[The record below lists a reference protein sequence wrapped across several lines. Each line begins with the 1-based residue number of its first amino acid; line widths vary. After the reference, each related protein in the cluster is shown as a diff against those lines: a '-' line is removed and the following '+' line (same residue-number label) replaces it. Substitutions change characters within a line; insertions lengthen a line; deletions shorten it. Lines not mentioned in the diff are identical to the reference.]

1 MPRCPKHAHIELEPK
16 KKGWYC
22 EECDSSA
29 LSYEQLPR
37 DGVSPVVS
45 GELPTL
51 LAIPWS
57 EFIHESHPVLAM
69 WAACDFAEMTLK
81 LCVMAGLA
89 EHNGKLPESLLHE
102 LRDRVDLP
110 TLGKWLGMAQA
121 VVRHSPIASVLPL
134 DDTVCSISRLLES
147 DGLLRVR
154 NRLAHGGPVSK
165 AEAENLRAVW
175 HPLLTGF
182 VTTTLQWLT
191 QAQLIAVD
199 QNGQRFLLR
208 GERGTEAT
216 RAPVP
221 VDDKAVPGSAWLV
234 MGDRSLNLGPL
245 SAFDP
250 EHRNLLVYVRRG
262 EVRLQYLRMGDE
274 SGLCDSDI
282 RALNQF
288 QQLFAINSMESG
300 GPRGFTV
307 RSFDAEIRKE
317 ATRRI
322 GREKELVMLNRSIA
336 QLERGCL
343 WVGGPAGIGKSNLM
357 AAAMEHL
364 LDNPTADRL
373 VLPYRFRA
381 GDDRCGRS
389 PFLAFLR
396 ERLEKSEWVVELVA
410 KEGEERK
417 TSPTADPVS
426 EVRQLLERLRDGAR
440 VLLLLDGL
448 DEMAERDPTFLGGVL
463 QPLVLDTVLV
473 VGAGRSERGIPEWF
487 RRRGAVEPFAHGLPP
502 MSEDDVRALLLER
515 TGPVRKRLLVRDK
528 ESGATLHNA
537 FIARV
542 AKRSEGLP
550 IYVNYVIGDLNTGK
564 LGPENID
571 ALPESLHAYHDELLR
586 RASVGDLQAVTTPL
600 LVLLALANEPLT
612 PVELATLLKRRG
624 VLETADIELV
634 ERVLAYLASMLR
646 RGLDPDGEEGYTL
659 FHHSLRE
666 HVIANPELR
675 QTVGATR
682 KSLAEASIHPQGDA
696 AEIYL
701 FRNGVRHLLSADR
714 RFDALAI
721 QTHFELLMRRFQR
734 LEFTGRVVEEWY
746 ADWERLRSTKFEG
759 DDRVWWDF
767 ARTNRHHFQKEGWE
781 PWRVLF
787 QAAMDHAED
796 SVVTLAAEKFSNDSK
811 VSWSW
816 IRWVNRPK
824 KWQESAL
831 IAVLS
836 GHTDSVNGVEVLP
849 DGRILSWSDDC
860 TLRLWDGDSGAP
872 LAVLEGHTDSIEGV
886 HILPDGRILSWS
898 DDCTLRLWDGASGA
912 PLAVLEGHT
921 DSIEDVHILP
931 DGRILSWAKIGGAQI
946 LQDWRILSLSPD
958 CTLRLWDGASG
969 APLAVLEGHTHSIKG
984 VQILP
989 GGRILSWS
997 TDHTLRL
1004 WDGASGIQF
1013 HSLEGHTDSVNG
1025 VEVLSDGRILSWAN
1039 WRKDKSLRLWDG
1051 TSGLF
1056 LADLK
1061 GHTASVNG
1069 AQVLPDGRI
1078 LSWST
1083 DHTLRLWDGVSGAPL
1098 AILEGHTHSIT
1109 GVQILPDGR
1118 ILSWSRDHTLH
1129 LWDGASGAHLA
1140 VLEGHTGSIEGVHIV
1155 SNGRI
1160 LSWALDYTLRLWS
1173 EASGALLATFEG
1185 HTGCINGVQVIPDG
1199 RILSWSVDHTL
1210 RLWSESSSLPLGVFQ
1225 GHTASV
1231 NGAQVLPDGRIL
1243 SWSSDCTTLIWDGAV
1258 GAQLSNFEEHTA
1270 SVSGVLALKNARAL
1284 SWARSWGKDNTL
1296 RLWDTVSGVL
1306 IVALEGHTGSIDGV
1320 RVVPHGRILS
1330 WSRDYTLRLWSET
1343 SGASLATFEGHTGR
1357 INGVHVLPNGRI
1369 LSWSDDHT
1377 LRLWDVASGA
1387 ALATFEGHTG
1397 SVSGVQV
1404 LPDGRLLSW
1413 SDDYAV
1419 HLWDEKSGAL
1429 LSSFEGHTGRINGV
1443 EVFSDGRILSWTD
1456 DHTLRLWDGAS
1467 GATLATFE
1475 GHTGRING
1483 VHVLPNGRI
1492 LSWSD
1497 DHTLRLWD
1505 GASGAAIAA
1514 FEGHTGLIYGVQ
1526 ALPDGRI
1533 QLLSDDY
1540 GLHLWDEASGALLVV
1555 LEGHTKVV
1563 YDVDLLPDGK
1573 ILTWDKWP
1581 ADNALRLWDVASGKQ
1596 LYVWSVPYDWERGP
1610 DVAGTEGSVRSQMRQ
1625 HRLEDGEVR
1634 DVSGKQVVLTCG
1646 RHVRICQWVQA
1657 SNIGEQ
1663 NLM

>member
-121 VVRHSPIASVLPL
+121 VARHRPSASVLPL
-134 DDTVCSISRLLES
+134 ADTVGSISRLLES
-147 DGLLRVR
+147 EGLLQVR

-182 VTTTLQWLT
+182 VATTLQWLT

-208 GERGTEAT
+208 GERGTEVT

-234 MGDRSLNLGPL
+234 MRDRSLNLGPL

-322 GREKELVMLNRSIA
+322 GREKELVTLNRSIA

-410 KEGEERK
+410 KEGEERGN
-417 TSPTADPVS
+417 TPTTDPVS

-440 VLLLLDGL
+440 VLFLLDGL

-463 QPLVLDTVLV
+463 QPLMLDTVLV

-537 FIARV
+537 FITRV
-542 AKRSEGLP
+542 AQRSEGLP
-550 IYVNYVIGDLNTGK
+550 IYVNYVIGDLNAGK

-600 LVLLALANEPLT
+600 LVLLALANEPLNSA
-612 PVELATLLKRRG
+612 ELAALLKRRG
-624 VLETADIELV
+624 VLESADIELV
-634 ERVLAYLASMLR
+634 GQVLADLASMLR
-646 RGLDPDGEEGYTL
+646 RAPDPDGEEGYTL

-696 AEIYL
+696 AEVYL
-701 FRNGVRHLLSADR
+701 FRNGVQHLLSADR
-714 RFDALAI
+714 RSEALVL

-734 LEFTGRVVEEWY
+734 LEFTGRVVGEWY

-787 QAAMDHAED
+787 QTAMDHAED
-796 SVVTLAAEKFSNDSK
+796 SVVTLAAEKFSDEGK

-824 KWQESAL
+824 KWQDSPL
-831 IAVLS
+831 IAVMS
-836 GHTDSVNGVEVLP
+836 GHARSVKGALVLP
-849 DGRILSWSDDC
+849 DGRILSWSQDK
-860 TLRLWDGDSGAP
+860 
-872 LAVLEGHTDSIEGV
+872 
-886 HILPDGRILSWS
+886 
-898 DDCTLRLWDGASGA
+898 TLRLWDGASGSLVAVLEGHSGQILGAQVLPNGRILSWAMDNTLRLWDAGSGA
-912 PLAVLEGHT
+912 PVAVLEGHT
-921 DSIEDVHILP
+921 KWVNGAQVLSDGRILTCSSDKTIRLWDGSSGAP
-931 DGRILSWAKIGGAQI
+931 VAVLEGHTEGARGVQVLEDGRILSWSW
-946 LQDWRILSLSPD
+946 DN
-958 CTLRLWDGASG
+958 TLRLWDGTSG
-969 APLAVLEGHTHSIKG
+969 APVAV
-984 VQILP
+984 
-989 GGRILSWS
+989 
-997 TDHTLRL
+997 
-1004 WDGASGIQF
+1004 
-1013 HSLEGHTDSVNG
+1013 LEGHTDSVNG
-1025 VEVLSDGRILSWAN
+1025 ALVRPDGRILSWA
-1039 WRKDKSLRLWDG
+1039 DDSTLRLWDG
-1051 TSGLF
+1051 VFGAPLAVLSGH
-1056 LADLK
+1056 K
-1061 GHTASVNG
+1061 GEVEG
-1069 AQVLPDGRI
+1069 ALVLPDGRI

-1083 DHTLRLWDGVSGAPL
+1083 YKFSHN
-1098 AILEGHTHSIT
+1098 
-1109 GVQILPDGR
+1109 Q
-1118 ILSWSRDHTLH
+1118 TLH
-1129 LWDGASGAHLA
+1129 LWDGASGSLVA
-1140 VLEGHTGSIEGVHIV
+1140 VLEGHSGQ
-1155 SNGRI
+1155 I
-1160 LSWALDYTLRLWS
+1160 L
-1173 EASGALLATFEG
+1173 
-1185 HTGCINGVQVIPDG
+1185 
-1199 RILSWSVDHTL
+1199 
-1210 RLWSESSSLPLGVFQ
+1210 
-1225 GHTASV
+1225 
-1231 NGAQVLPDGRIL
+1231 GAQ
-1243 SWSSDCTTLIWDGAV
+1243 
-1258 GAQLSNFEEHTA
+1258 
-1270 SVSGVLALKNARAL
+1270 
-1284 SWARSWGKDNTL
+1284 
-1296 RLWDTVSGVL
+1296 
-1306 IVALEGHTGSIDGV
+1306 
-1320 RVVPHGRILS
+1320 
-1330 WSRDYTLRLWSET
+1330 
-1343 SGASLATFEGHTGR
+1343 
-1357 INGVHVLPNGRI
+1357 VLPNGRI
-1369 LSWSDDHT
+1369 LSWSSDKT
-1377 LRLWDVASGA
+1377 LRLWEGGSGVPVAV
-1387 ALATFEGHTG
+1387 LEGHTDCVNG
-1397 SVSGVQV
+1397 AQV
-1404 LPDGRLLSW
+1404 FP
-1413 SDDYAV
+1413 
-1419 HLWDEKSGAL
+1419 
-1429 LSSFEGHTGRINGV
+1429 
-1443 EVFSDGRILSWTD
+1443 DGRILSWSEDRTLCLWDQDSGSVLNILEGHLGPVIDAKLLADGRILSWSCDKTLRLWDEVSGARVAVLEGHTGWVDGAQVLKGGQILSWSQDKTLRLWDEVSGAVIKVLQTD
-1456 DHTLRLWDGAS
+1456 HVPDAQALPDGRILLWTRDNTLRLWDGAY
-1467 GATLATFE
+1467 GTLVAVLE
-1475 GHTGRING
+1475 GHSGQILG
-1483 VHVLPNGRI
+1483 AQVLPNGRI
-1492 LSWSD
+1492 LSWAMDNTLRLWDAGSGEPVAVLEGHTEWVNGAQILSD
-1497 DHTLRLWD
+1497 GRILSCSSDKTIRLWDGTSGAPVAVLEGHTDGARGAQVLEDGRILSWSWDNTLRLWD
-1505 GASGAAIAA
+1505 GTSGK
-1514 FEGHTGLIYGVQ
+1514 
-1526 ALPDGRI
+1526 
-1533 QLLSDDY
+1533 QLT
-1540 GLHLWDEASGALLVV
+1540 V
-1555 LEGHTKVV
+1555 LEGHKAVEGLICGV
-1563 YDVDLLPDGK
+1563 SGAQVLLDGR
-1573 ILTWDKWP
+1573 ILSWAGDDTLRLWHGTSGAQLAVLEGLPRNLIGAQILGDGQILSWSRDNALNLWDGSSGAQPTVLKGHTRGVIGAQALKDGRILSWSWDKT
-1581 ADNALRLWDVASGKQ
+1581 LRLWDRISGAQ
-1596 LYVWSVPYDWERGP
+1596 LFVWSCPDDWERGP
-1610 DVAGTEGSVRSQMRQ
+1610 AVTDLAGSVRSLEILH

-1634 DVSGKQVVLTCG
+1634 DVSGTQVVLTCG

-1657 SNIGEQ
+1657 ANIGKQ

>member
-37 DGVSPVVS
+37 DGVSPVVL

-51 LAIPWS
+51 LAIPWF

-102 LRDRVDLP
+102 LRNRVDLP

-121 VVRHSPIASVLPL
+121 VARHRPIASVLPL
-134 DDTVCSISRLLES
+134 ADTVGSISRLLES

-208 GERGTEAT
+208 GERGTEVT

-288 QQLFAINSMESG
+288 QQLFAINSVESG
-300 GPRGFTV
+300 GLRGFTV

-322 GREKELVMLNRSIA
+322 GREKELVTLNRSIA

-357 AAAMEHL
+357 AAAMEQL

-448 DEMAERDPTFLGGVL
+448 DEMAERDPIFLGGVL
-463 QPLVLDTVLV
+463 QPLMLDTVLV

-542 AKRSEGLP
+542 AQQSEGLP
-550 IYVNYVIGDLNTGK
+550 IYVNYVIGDLNAGK

-586 RASVGDLQAVTTPL
+586 RASVGDLQAVTTPI
-600 LVLLALANEPLT
+600 LVLLALANEPLNSA
-612 PVELATLLKRRG
+612 ELAALLKRRG
-624 VLETADIELV
+624 VLESADIELV
-634 ERVLAYLASMLR
+634 GQVLADLASMLR
-646 RGLDPDGEEGYTL
+646 RALDPDGEEGYTL
-659 FHHSLRE
+659 FHHSLCE

-696 AEIYL
+696 AEVYL
-701 FRNGVRHLLSADR
+701 FRNGVQHLLSADQR
-714 RFDALAI
+714 SEALVL
-721 QTHFELLMRRFQR
+721 QTHFELLMCRFQR
-734 LEFTGRVVEEWY
+734 LEFTGRVVDEWY

-796 SVVTLAAEKFSNDSK
+796 SVVTLAAEKFSAEGK

-816 IRWVNRPK
+816 IRWVNRAK

-831 IAVLS
+831 IAVMS
-836 GHTDSVNGVEVLP
+836 GHARSVKGALVLP
-849 DGRILSWSDDC
+849 NGRILSWSQDN
-860 TLRLWDGDSGAP
+860 TLRLWDEESGACV
-872 LAVLEGHTDSIEGV
+872 AVLDGHTG
-886 HILPDGRILSWS
+886 
-898 DDCTLRLWDGASGA
+898 
-912 PLAVLEGHT
+912 
-921 DSIEDVHILP
+921 
-931 DGRILSWAKIGGAQI
+931 
-946 LQDWRILSLSPD
+946 
-958 CTLRLWDGASG
+958 
-969 APLAVLEGHTHSIKG
+969 
-984 VQILP
+984 
-989 GGRILSWS
+989 
-997 TDHTLRL
+997 
-1004 WDGASGIQF
+1004 
-1013 HSLEGHTDSVNG
+1013 SV
-1025 VEVLSDGRILSWAN
+1025 I
-1039 WRKDKSLRLWDG
+1039 
-1051 TSGLF
+1051 
-1056 LADLK
+1056 
-1061 GHTASVNG
+1061 G

-1078 LSWST
+1078 LSWSG
-1083 DHTLRLWDGVSGAPL
+1083 DKTLRFWDGDTGTCVAVL
-1098 AILEGHTHSIT
+1098 DGHTGWVI
-1109 GVQILPDGR
+1109 GAQILPDGR
-1118 ILSWSRDHTLH
+1118 ILSWSGDKTLRFWDGDSGACVAVLDGHTDRVNGAQVLADSRILSWSDDRTLR
-1129 LWDGASGAHLA
+1129 LWDGSSGASLV
-1140 VLEGHTGSIEGVHIV
+1140 VLEGHTEAVKGAW
-1155 SNGRI
+1155 I
-1160 LSWALDYTLRLWS
+1160 L
-1173 EASGALLATFEG
+1173 
-1185 HTGCINGVQVIPDG
+1185 PDG
-1199 RILSWSVDHTL
+1199 RILSWSRHRNPLQPYSDKSLLVWELEIGTQFTVLKLGKRETKKVAVLPDGKILFWDNCSGNFLWDCRIDTAPVIL
-1210 RLWSESSSLPLGVFQ
+1210 R
-1225 GHTASV
+1225 GHTGSV
-1231 NGAQVLPDGRIL
+1231 QDARVFPDGRIL
-1243 SWSSDCTTLIWDGAV
+1243 SWSSDCTDYTLRIWDGNSGAPIAELSGHTRPVVGIRILSDDRIISWAEDNSLRLWNGRNGSCIGIMEGHTDCVV
-1258 GAQLSNFEEHTA
+1258 GAQVLS
-1270 SVSGVLALKNARAL
+1270 S
-1284 SWARSWGKDNTL
+1284 
-1296 RLWDTVSGVL
+1296 
-1306 IVALEGHTGSIDGV
+1306 
-1320 RVVPHGRILS
+1320 GRILS
-1330 WSRDYTLRLWSET
+1330 WSKDCTIRLWKNAFGASLDSHYETTGDVEGAQILQSGRVLTTHGDHILRIWDRDSGACVAVLDGHTDRVCGAQVLADSRILSWSWDDTLRLWDSV
-1343 SGASLATFEGHTGR
+1343 SGVPISVLEGHIGEIGGAQELSDRRILLWGGR
-1357 INGVHVLPNGRI
+1357 PSTRNHTIRLWDGRNGSLLAVLEGHAESINGVSVLSDGRILSWSHDGTLRLWDGNGISVAVLKGHTNTVAGAQVTSDGRILSWGGDDSPTEWEPYLSDLTIRLWDGRNGSALAVLEGHSKLINGASVLSDGRI
-1369 LSWSDDHT
+1369 LSWSDDRT
-1377 LRLWDVASGA
+1377 LRLWDGNGISVAV
-1387 ALATFEGHTG
+1387 LKGHTDAVAG
-1397 SVSGVQV
+1397 AQV
-1404 LPDGRLLSW
+1404 
-1413 SDDYAV
+1413 
-1419 HLWDEKSGAL
+1419 
-1429 LSSFEGHTGRINGV
+1429 T
-1443 EVFSDGRILSWTD
+1443 SDGRILSWSND
-1456 DHTLRLWDGAS
+1456 GELRLWDGIS
-1467 GATLATFE
+1467 GAPLAVLEHRSERVASQTRYSGTQARQLAVRLE
-1475 GHTGRING
+1475 HRSERVGAE
-1483 VHVLPNGRI
+1483 VLPGGGI
-1492 LSWSD
+1492 LLWHD
-1497 DHTLRLWD
+1497 DQIMRFFD
-1505 GASGAAIAA
+1505 GFSGA
-1514 FEGHTGLIYGVQ
+1514 
-1526 ALPDGRI
+1526 
-1533 QLLSDDY
+1533 QLF
-1540 GLHLWDEASGALLVV
+1540 
-1555 LEGHTKVV
+1555 
-1563 YDVDLLPDGK
+1563 
-1573 ILTWDKWP
+1573 
-1581 ADNALRLWDVASGKQ
+1581 
-1596 LYVWSVPYDWERGP
+1596 VWNVPHDWERGP
-1610 DVAGTEGSVRSQMRQ
+1610 DVTGTAGSVRSQMRQ

-1634 DVSGKQVVLTCG
+1634 DVSGTQVVLTCG

-1657 SNIGEQ
+1657 PNIVEQ

>member
-81 LCVMAGLA
+81 LFVMAGLA

-121 VVRHSPIASVLPL
+121 VALHRPIASVLPL
-134 DDTVCSISRLLES
+134 ADTVGSISRLLES

-182 VTTTLQWLT
+182 VATTLQWLT

-208 GERGTEAT
+208 GERGTEVT

-234 MGDRSLNLGPL
+234 MGNRSLNLGPL

-322 GREKELVMLNRSIA
+322 GREKELVTLNRSIA

-410 KEGEERK
+410 KEEEERGN
-417 TSPTADPVS
+417 TPTTDPVS

-463 QPLVLDTVLV
+463 QPLMLDTVLV

-502 MSEDDVRALLLER
+502 MSEDEVRALLLER

-537 FIARV
+537 FITRV
-542 AKRSEGLP
+542 AQRSEGLP
-550 IYVNYVIGDLNTGK
+550 IYVNYVIGDLNAGK

-600 LVLLALANEPLT
+600 LVLLALANEPLNSA
-612 PVELATLLKRRG
+612 ELAALLKRRG

-634 ERVLAYLASMLR
+634 GHVLADLASMLR
-646 RGLDPDGEEGYTL
+646 RAPDPDGEEGYTL

-696 AEIYL
+696 AEVYL
-701 FRNGVRHLLSADR
+701 FRNGVQHLLSADR
-714 RFDALAI
+714 RSEALLL
-721 QTHFELLMRRFQR
+721 QTHFELLMCRFQR
-734 LEFTGRVVEEWY
+734 LEFTGRVVGEWY

-796 SVVTLAAEKFSNDSK
+796 SVVTLAAEKFSDEGK
-811 VSWSW
+811 VSWPW

-824 KWQESAL
+824 KWQDSPL
-831 IAVLS
+831 IAVMS
-836 GHTDSVNGVEVLP
+836 GHARSVKGALVLP
-849 DGRILSWSDDC
+849 DGRILSWSQDN
-860 TLRLWDGDSGAP
+860 TLRLWDEESGACV
-872 LAVLEGHTDSIEGV
+872 AVLDGHTGLVIGAQ
-886 HILPDGRILSWS
+886 ILPDGRILSWS
-898 DDCTLRLWDGASGA
+898 GDKTLRFWNGDTGACVAVLDGHTGMVIGAQILPDGKILSWSRDKTLRFWDGDSGACVAVLDGHTDRVNGAQVLADSRILSWSDDRSLRLWDGSSGASLVVLEGHTRAVKGVQILPDGRILSWSSPRNPLLLTSSSDKSLLVWELEIGTQSTVLHEGKLKIAGVAVLPDGKILFWDGGRSLHLWNCRIGTSPTILRGHTGSVQGARVFPDGRILSWSSDYTLRIWDGNSGAPIAELTGHTHWVEGVRILSDDRILSWAEDNTLRLWNGRNGSCIGIMEGHTDCVVGAQVLSSGRILSWSEDCTIRLWKNAFEAPLAYSDESTGDVKGAQILPTGRILTIHGDHILRLWDGFSGAGAPVAVLAGHTRSVDGVQILSDGRILSWSDDHTLRIWDSVSGLPISVLEGHTDEIGGARELSDGRIISWGRTFSKDHTIRIWNCRNGSQLAVLEGHAQSIIGVCVLSDGRILSWSRDRTLRLWDGASGA
-912 PLAVLEGHT
+912 PLATLEGHT
-921 DSIEDVHILP
+921 DSVCGAQMLP
-931 DGRILSWAKIGGAQI
+931 DGRILSW
-946 LQDWRILSLSPD
+946 SED
-958 CTLRLWDGASG
+958 CTLRLWNSISG
-969 APLAVLEGHTHSIKG
+969 GTLA
-984 VQILP
+984 ILDEHW
-989 GGRILSWS
+989 LS
-997 TDHTLRL
+997 
-1004 WDGASGIQF
+1004 
-1013 HSLEGHTDSVNG
+1013 V
-1025 VEVLSDGRILSWAN
+1025 
-1039 WRKDKSLRLWDG
+1039 KSSR
-1051 TSGLF
+1051 
-1056 LADLK
+1056 
-1061 GHTASVNG
+1061 
-1069 AQVLPDGRI
+1069 VLPDGRI
-1078 LSWST
+1078 LSWSW
-1083 DHTLRLWDGVSGAPL
+1083 DGTLRTWDGISGAPL
-1098 AILEGHTHSIT
+1098 IVFEGHKAPVD
-1109 GVQILPDGR
+1109 GAQVLRDGR
-1118 ILSWSRDHTLH
+1118 ILSWSQDGNIC
-1129 LWDGASGAHLA
+1129 LWDGVSIAPIV
-1140 VLEGHTGSIEGVHIV
+1140 VLEGYS
-1155 SNGRI
+1155 GRI
-1160 LSWALDYTLRLWS
+1160 K
-1173 EASGALLATFEG
+1173 GAK
-1185 HTGCINGVQVIPDG
+1185 
-1199 RILSWSVDHTL
+1199 IL
-1210 RLWSESSSLPLGVFQ
+1210 
-1225 GHTASV
+1225 
-1231 NGAQVLPDGRIL
+1231 
-1243 SWSSDCTTLIWDGAV
+1243 
-1258 GAQLSNFEEHTA
+1258 
-1270 SVSGVLALKNARAL
+1270 
-1284 SWARSWGKDNTL
+1284 
-1296 RLWDTVSGVL
+1296 
-1306 IVALEGHTGSIDGV
+1306 
-1320 RVVPHGRILS
+1320 
-1330 WSRDYTLRLWSET
+1330 
-1343 SGASLATFEGHTGR
+1343 
-1357 INGVHVLPNGRI
+1357 
-1369 LSWSDDHT
+1369 
-1377 LRLWDVASGA
+1377 
-1387 ALATFEGHTG
+1387 
-1397 SVSGVQV
+1397 
-1404 LPDGRLLSW
+1404 
-1413 SDDYAV
+1413 
-1419 HLWDEKSGAL
+1419 
-1429 LSSFEGHTGRINGV
+1429 
-1443 EVFSDGRILSWTD
+1443 SDGRILSRSED
-1456 DHTLRLWDGAS
+1456 ETLRLWDGNSSAK
-1467 GATLATFE
+1467 LF
-1475 GHTGRING
+1475 
-1483 VHVLPNGRI
+1483 
-1492 LSWSD
+1492 
-1497 DHTLRLWD
+1497 
-1505 GASGAAIAA
+1505 
-1514 FEGHTGLIYGVQ
+1514 
-1526 ALPDGRI
+1526 
-1533 QLLSDDY
+1533 
-1540 GLHLWDEASGALLVV
+1540 
-1555 LEGHTKVV
+1555 
-1563 YDVDLLPDGK
+1563 
-1573 ILTWDKWP
+1573 
-1581 ADNALRLWDVASGKQ
+1581 
-1596 LYVWSVPYDWERGP
+1596 VWSVPYDWERGP
-1610 DVAGTEGSVRSQMRQ
+1610 DITGTARLMRSKVRH

-1634 DVSGKQVVLTCG
+1634 DVSGAQVVLTRG

-1657 SNIGEQ
+1657 ANIGKQ
-1663 NLM
+1663 NRM